1 MLRRL
6 TPIMLALAVVA
17 APTVAQEPDLA
28 QLVADLE
35 LPSIGALT
43 FGVGIHIGMLDDKL
57 TDEEIET
64 QIKALEADAT

>member
-28 QLVADLE
+28 QLE
-35 LPSIGALT
+35 IGRAH
-43 FGVGIHIGMLDDKL
+43 V
-57 TDEEIET
+57 
-64 QIKALEADAT
+64 